1 MRVFKGILVSSIIG
15 LIVFLSVSC
24 SSGSATPTAATQQ
37 VTVQKGNIALTVTG
51 TGNLAMSNT
60 QDLSFSMAG
69 TVQTVAV
76 VVSDS
81 VKKGQVLATLDTT
94 DRDSQV
100 TALQKSLTAAQRN
113 VVTMQDNVSKTQRA
127 VTAAQRTVVEKQAAV
142 TQAQLAVSQAQLGE
156 QSAQDAINQIAAAKP
171 AQDAITADQNK
182 ISNAQANY
190 QEAAVSGDAGGMT
203 YWTQQIKTYQT
214 ALAQDQTTLKDIQS
228 GNSVN
233 LANNVNLQIQQLE
246 FNSQQAHLNTQQ
258 KQMALED
265 AQTAVD
271 DANFAVNQANTA
283 LTNAQQDETD
293 AEQNVKDIQSN
304 ITDTQNQDPTVI
316 APFDGIVTAVKA
328 VGGAQIQKGSVAV
341 SIADPTQFAVN
352 FYVTE
357 TDIMSVKIG
366 GDASVAVDAMSGL
379 SFPAKVTAI
388 APLAT
393 IQQGV
398 VNYKV
403 TAQLSS
409 LRPTSS
415 FTQGSST
422 SGFSGTLP
430 TNLPS
435 GSPVTVTPRSGNPI
449 TITPG
454 ASFTPPANFTPGAVS
469 ANATGN
475 SGAFSRAAG
484 ATQNV
489 TLKDGLSSTV
499 TITIQQATGVLIVPS
514 RAISRVAGKGSTVQ
528 LLQNNAAVEQTVTVG
543 LSDST
548 NTEITKGLNEGDV
561 VLVKTSTTAS
571 TTNTNRLPGVG
582 GGAVQVFRGGP

>member
-1 MRVFKGILVSSIIG
+1 
-15 LIVFLSVSC
+15 
-24 SSGSATPTAATQQ
+24 A
-37 VTVQKGNIALTVTG
+37 
-51 TGNLAMSNT
+51 NLAS
-60 QDLSFSMAG
+60 
-69 TVQTVAV
+69 
-76 VVSDS
+76 
-81 VKKGQVLATLDTT
+81 
-94 DRDSQV
+94 
-100 TALQKSLTAAQRN
+100 
-113 VVTMQDNVSKTQRA
+113 
-127 VTAAQRTVVEKQAAV
+127 
-142 TQAQLAVSQAQLGE
+142 
-156 QSAQDAINQIAAAKP
+156 
-171 AQDAITADQNK
+171 
-182 ISNAQANY
+182 
-190 QEAAVSGDAGGMT
+190 
-203 YWTQQIKTYQT
+203 
-214 ALAQDQTTLKDIQS
+214 
-228 GNSVN
+228 
-233 LANNVNLQIQQLE
+233 NVNLQIQQIQL
-246 FNSQQAHLNTQQ
+246 NIQQSQLAIPQ

-271 DANFAVNQANTA
+271 DANVAVDQANTA

-304 ITDTQNQDPTVI
+304 ITDTQTQDPTVV

-435 GSPVTVTPRSGNPI
+435 GVPVTVTPRSGNPI
-449 TITPG
+449 TVTPG
-454 ASFTPPANFTPGAVS
+454 SNFTPGAFS
-469 ANATGN
+469 GNSTGNTGAFSGNTTGNSGAFSGNTTGN

-484 ATQNV
+484 ATQNI

-528 LLQNNAAVEQTVTVG
+528 LLQNNATVEQIVTVG

-561 VLVKTSTTAS
+561 VLVKTSATS